1 MPKIYTHLLLLYST
15 NTAGIVLLFQYIFN
29 AVEGEG
35 EGEKKPHFLQ
45 VSGSPGWLAGLND
58 EKSK

>member
-29 AVEGEG
+29 AVEGE
-35 EGEKKPHFLQ
+35 KKLIFFKL
-45 VSGSPGWLAGLND
+45 VGAPGG
-58 EKSK
+58 